1 MRKNYLISL
10 LALSAMAVSA
20 SSMAKENVTVS
31 GSTTVL
37 PVMQKISE
45 HLMQKDPSIVIELS
59 GGGSGNGIKALNEQ
73 LTQIAMSSRKI
84 KDKEMKAA
92 EEKGVK
98 PFEIPV
104 AVDAIVPIV
113 NPKNSLKN
121 LSLDDLRKIY
131 KGEIKN
137 WKEVGGPDAP
147 IVLVSRDTSSGTF
160 ETWESL
166 VMKNQRVSPRALLQS
181 SNGTVVQ
188 TVSRNPNAIGYVGLG
203 YVVPII
209 KAVEINGIKAT
220 PETAKNG
227 KWPLSR
233 DLYLYTNHQPQGA
246 VKKVTDFCL
255 SEEGR
260 SLIKEV
266 GFIPPAKRQF
276 QISLTESLKIEVSFP
291 TVSVIFAVTGT
302 E

>member
-1 MRKNYLISL
+1 M
-10 LALSAMAVSA
+10 
-20 SSMAKENVTVS
+20 
-31 GSTTVL
+31 
-37 PVMQKISE
+37 
-45 HLMQKDPSIVIELS
+45 
-59 GGGSGNGIKALNEQ
+59 
-73 LTQIAMSSRKI
+73 
-84 KDKEMKAA
+84 
-92 EEKGVK
+92 
-98 PFEIPV
+98 
-104 AVDAIVPIV
+104 
-113 NPKNSLKN
+113 
-121 LSLDDLRKIY
+121 DDLRKIY

-137 WKEVGGPDAP
+137 WKDVGGPDAP

-188 TVSRNPNAIGYVGLG
+188 TVAKNPNAIGYVGLG
-203 YVVPII
+203 YLVSII
-209 KAVEINGIKAT
+209 KAIEINGIKAT
-220 PETAKNG
+220 PETAKDG

-266 GFIPPAKRQF
+266 GFVPPAKR
-276 QISLTESLKIEVSFP
+276 
-291 TVSVIFAVTGT
+291 
-302 E
+302 

>member
-1 MRKNYLISL
+1 
-10 LALSAMAVSA
+10 
-20 SSMAKENVTVS
+20 
-31 GSTTVL
+31 
-37 PVMQKISE
+37 MQKISE
-45 HLMQKDPSIVIELS
+45 HLMQKDPSVVIELS

-84 KDKEMKAA
+84 KDKELKAA

-137 WKEVGGPDAP
+137 WKDVGGPDAP

-188 TVSRNPNAIGYVGLG
+188 TVAKNPNAIGYVGLG
-203 YVVPII
+203 YLVSII
-209 KAVEINGIKAT
+209 KAIEINGIKAT
-220 PETAKNG
+220 PETAKDG

-246 VKKVTDFCL
+246 VKKVMDFCL

-266 GFIPPAKRQF
+266 GFVPPAKR
-276 QISLTESLKIEVSFP
+276 
-291 TVSVIFAVTGT
+291 
-302 E
+302 

>member
-10 LALSAMAVSA
+10 LALSAMTVSA

-45 HLMQKDPSIVIELS
+45 HLMQKDPSVVIELS
-59 GGGSGNGIKALNEQ
+59 GGGSGCGIKALNEK

-84 KDKEMKAA
+84 KGKEVKAA

-113 NPKNSLKN
+113 NPKNTLN
-121 LSLDDLRKIY
+121 GLSLDDLRKIY

-147 IVLVSRDTSSGTF
+147 IVLVSRDSSSGTF
-160 ETWESL
+160 ESWESL
-166 VMKNQRVSPRALLQS
+166 VMKNQRVSPRALLQN

-188 TVSRNPNAIGYVGLG
+188 TVSKNPNAIGYVGLG
-203 YVVPII
+203 YVAPII

-220 PETAKNG
+220 PLTAKEG

-233 DLYLYTNHQPQGA
+233 DLYLYTNRQPQGA

-260 SLIKEV
+260 GLIKEA
-266 GFIPPAKRQF
+266 GFVPPAKQ
-276 QISLTESLKIEVSFP
+276 
-291 TVSVIFAVTGT
+291 
-302 E
+302 

>member
-1 MRKNYLISL
+1 MRKNYLISFITL
-10 LALSAMAVSA
+10 SSLAFSSAVF
-20 SSMAKENVTVS
+20 AKENVTVS

-59 GGGSGNGIKALNEQ
+59 GGGSGSGIKALNEK

-84 KDKEMKAA
+84 KDKEVKAA
-92 EEKGVK
+92 EEKGVN
-98 PFEIPV
+98 PFEIQV

-113 NPKNSLKN
+113 NPKNSLRN

-131 KGEIKN
+131 QGEIKN
-137 WKEVGGPDAP
+137 WKDVGGLDAP

-188 TVSRNPNAIGYVGLG
+188 TVSKNPNAIGYVGLG

-220 PETAKNG
+220 PDTAKTG
-227 KWPLSR
+227 EWPLSR
-233 DLYLYTNHQPQGA
+233 ALYLYTNHQPQGT

-260 SLIKEV
+260 GLIKEV
-266 GFIPPAKRQF
+266 GFVPPAKR
-276 QISLTESLKIEVSFP
+276 
-291 TVSVIFAVTGT
+291 
-302 E
+302 

>member
-10 LALSAMAVSA
+10 LALSAMTVSA

-45 HLMQKDPSIVIELS
+45 HLMQKDPSVVIELS
-59 GGGSGNGIKALNEQ
+59 GGGSGSGTKALNEK

-84 KDKEMKAA
+84 KGKEVKAA

-113 NPKNSLKN
+113 NSKNTLN
-121 LSLDDLRKIY
+121 GLSLDDLRKIY

-147 IVLVSRDTSSGTF
+147 IVLVSRDSSSGTF
-160 ETWESL
+160 ESWESL
-166 VMKNQRVSPRALLQS
+166 VMKNQRVSPRALLQN

-188 TVSRNPNAIGYVGLG
+188 TVSKNPNAIGYVGLG
-203 YVVPII
+203 YVAPII

-220 PETAKNG
+220 PLTAKEG

-233 DLYLYTNHQPQGA
+233 DLYLYTNRQPQGA

-260 SLIKEV
+260 GLIKEA
-266 GFIPPAKRQF
+266 GFVPPAKQ
-276 QISLTESLKIEVSFP
+276 
-291 TVSVIFAVTGT
+291 
-302 E
+302 

>member
-1 MRKNYLISL
+1 
-10 LALSAMAVSA
+10 
-20 SSMAKENVTVS
+20 
-31 GSTTVL
+31 
-37 PVMQKISE
+37 
-45 HLMQKDPSIVIELS
+45 MQKDPSVVIELS
-59 GGGSGNGIKALNEQ
+59 GGGSGSGIKALNEQ

-84 KDKEMKAA
+84 KDKELKAA

-137 WKEVGGPDAP
+137 WKDVGGPDAP

-188 TVSRNPNAIGYVGLG
+188 TVAKNPNAIGYVGLG
-203 YVVPII
+203 YLVSII
-209 KAVEINGIKAT
+209 KAIEINGIKAT
-220 PETAKNG
+220 PETAKDG

-246 VKKVTDFCL
+246 VKKVMDFCL

-266 GFIPPAKRQF
+266 GFVPPAKR
-276 QISLTESLKIEVSFP
+276 
-291 TVSVIFAVTGT
+291 
-302 E
+302 

>member
-45 HLMQKDPSIVIELS
+45 HLMQKDPSVVIELS

-113 NPKNSLKN
+113 NPKISLKN

-266 GFIPPAKRQF
+266 GFIPPAKR
-276 QISLTESLKIEVSFP
+276 
-291 TVSVIFAVTGT
+291 
-302 E
+302 

>member
-10 LALSAMAVSA
+10 LALSAMTVSA

-45 HLMQKDPSIVIELS
+45 HLMQKDPSVVIELS
-59 GGGSGNGIKALNEQ
+59 GGGSGSGIKALNEK

-84 KDKEMKAA
+84 KGKEVKAA

-113 NPKNSLKN
+113 NPKNTLN
-121 LSLDDLRKIY
+121 GLSLDDLRKIY

-147 IVLVSRDTSSGTF
+147 IVLVSRGSSSGI
-160 ETWESL
+160 L
-166 VMKNQRVSPRALLQS
+166 
-181 SNGTVVQ
+181 
-188 TVSRNPNAIGYVGLG
+188 
-203 YVVPII
+203 
-209 KAVEINGIKAT
+209 
-220 PETAKNG
+220 
-227 KWPLSR
+227 
-233 DLYLYTNHQPQGA
+233 
-246 VKKVTDFCL
+246 
-255 SEEGR
+255 
-260 SLIKEV
+260 
-266 GFIPPAKRQF
+266 
-276 QISLTESLKIEVSFP
+276 
-291 TVSVIFAVTGT
+291 
-302 E
+302 

>member
-1 MRKNYLISL
+1 MKKDYLISL
-10 LALSAMAVSA
+10 ITLSSLAVF
-20 SSMAKENVTVS
+20 SSSFAKENVVVS

-45 HLMQKDPSIVIELS
+45 HLMQKDPSVVIELS
-59 GGGSGNGIKALNEQ
+59 GGGSGSGIKALNEQ

-84 KDKEMKAA
+84 KDKEVKTAK
-92 EEKGVK
+92 EKGVE
-98 PFEIPV
+98 PFEIQV

-113 NPKNSLKN
+113 NPKNTLKS

-137 WKEVGGPDAP
+137 WKEVGGSDAP
-147 IVLVSRDTSSGTF
+147 IVLVSRDSSSGTF
-160 ETWESL
+160 ESWESL
-166 VMKNQRVSPRALLQS
+166 VMKNQRVSPRALLQT

-188 TVSRNPNAIGYVGLG
+188 TVSTNPNAIGYIGLG
-203 YVVPII
+203 YVVPFI
-209 KAVEINGIKAT
+209 KAVEIDGVKAT
-220 PETAKNG
+220 PESAKNG

-255 SEEGR
+255 SDEGR
-260 SLIKEV
+260 GLIKKV
-266 GFIPPAKRQF
+266 GFIPPSKQ
-276 QISLTESLKIEVSFP
+276 
-291 TVSVIFAVTGT
+291 
-302 E
+302 

>member
-45 HLMQKDPSIVIELS
+45 HLMQKDPSVVIELS

-233 DLYLYTNHQPQGA
+233 DLYLCTNHQPQGA

-266 GFIPPAKRQF
+266 GFIPLPNVNFR
-276 QISLTESLKIEVSFP
+276 SL
-291 TVSVIFAVTGT
+291 
-302 E
+302 

>member
-45 HLMQKDPSIVIELS
+45 HLMQKDPSVVIELS

-84 KDKEMKAA
+84 KDKEMK
-92 EEKGVK
+92 
-98 PFEIPV
+98 

-266 GFIPPAKRQF
+266 GFIPPAKR
-276 QISLTESLKIEVSFP
+276 
-291 TVSVIFAVTGT
+291 
-302 E
+302 